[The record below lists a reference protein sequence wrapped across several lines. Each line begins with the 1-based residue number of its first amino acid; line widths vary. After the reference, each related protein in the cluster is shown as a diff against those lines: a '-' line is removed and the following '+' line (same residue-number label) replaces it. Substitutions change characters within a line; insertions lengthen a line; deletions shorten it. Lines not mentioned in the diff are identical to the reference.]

1 MKSELVITIKNEVG
15 LHARPAALFVKTAA
29 QYKDTRV
36 EVLKDGQPRDAK
48 SLIQVL
54 AMGAGKGTILT
65 LRAEGPHADDALTA
79 LAKLAESD
87 FGE

>member
-65 LRAEGPHADDALTA
+65 LREGPHADDALTA